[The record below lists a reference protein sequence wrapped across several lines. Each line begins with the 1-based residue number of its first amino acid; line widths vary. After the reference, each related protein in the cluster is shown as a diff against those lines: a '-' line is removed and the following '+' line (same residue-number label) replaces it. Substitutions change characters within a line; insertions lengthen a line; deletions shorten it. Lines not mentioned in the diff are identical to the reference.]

1 MCKSYYFTHHHL
13 ITHILYNI
21 VNSVILT
28 LILTNEKLNLL
39 RSMTVKL
46 AIYLIQNSYIIC
58 KSLSVVTHLPL
69 KSPVFNQGTS
79 DLVFFYLG
87 GLGNFDL
94 EQNGVK

>member
-1 MCKSYYFTHHHL
+1 M
-13 ITHILYNI
+13 I
-21 VNSVILT
+21 
-28 LILTNEKLNLL
+28 
-39 RSMTVKL
+39 VKL

-79 DLVFFYLG
+79 DLFFYLG

-94 EQNGVK
+94 VQNGAKW